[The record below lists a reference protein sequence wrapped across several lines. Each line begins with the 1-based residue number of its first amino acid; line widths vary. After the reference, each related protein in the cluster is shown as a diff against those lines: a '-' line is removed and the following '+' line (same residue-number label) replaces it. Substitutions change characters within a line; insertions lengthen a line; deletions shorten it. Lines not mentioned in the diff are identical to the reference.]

1 VTPRETEIA
10 RLVAEGLTNGAIA
23 QRLVLSERTVEN
35 HVSHLLH
42 KLDLPTR
49 GTLAVWVRDH
59 DDDETRRADST
70 GRHERTPP

>member
-1 VTPRETEIA
+1 MTPRETEIA
-10 RLVAEGLTNGAIA
+10 SLVAAGLTNGAIA

-59 DDDETRRADST
+59 DDETRRADET
-70 GRHERTPP
+70 VRDERTSP